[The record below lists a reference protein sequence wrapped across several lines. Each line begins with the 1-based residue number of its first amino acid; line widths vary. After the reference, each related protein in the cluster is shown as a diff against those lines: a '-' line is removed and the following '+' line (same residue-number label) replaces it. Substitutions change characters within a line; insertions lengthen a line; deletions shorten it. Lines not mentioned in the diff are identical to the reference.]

1 MNEQWRTSISQIW
14 GLIKMMT
21 MLVMMTLNVFFHLPD
36 VGSIIPKETSCSSTT
51 DFTSLRVPF
60 SRMPNT
66 CMHNV
71 QMIVESRGYKSKVTK
86 RKLHFILDSSL
97 IIALSL
103 LKVWPIF
110 ESLLKLLLWNK
121 VVKWIKVLNILPLCV
136 SSVVGCLWWST
147 SSSLAF
153 LRHTL
158 LKSVF
163 SLKPS
168 FKIQTPVFQLWPYLQ
183 LMSSSRKLSIHCFPF
198 WVFPPQQANQTLG
211 SSTQVA
217 GLVSLEMISY
227 SWLLGYS

>member
-1 MNEQWRTSISQIW
+1 M
-14 GLIKMMT
+14 
-21 MLVMMTLNVFFHLPD
+21 FFHLPD

-66 CMHNV
+66 CKHIV
-71 QMIVESRGYKSKVTK
+71 QIIVKSRGKKSKATK
-86 RKLHFILDSSL
+86 RKLQF
-97 IIALSL
+97 
-103 LKVWPIF
+103 
-110 ESLLKLLLWNK
+110 
-121 VVKWIKVLNILPLCV
+121 LPLYV

-168 FKIQTPVFQLWPYLQ
+168 FKIQIPVFQLWPYLQ

-198 WVFPPQQANQTLG
+198 WVFPPQQASQTLG

-217 GLVSLEMISY
+217 GLDSLEMISY